1 MTRDQLLASSFLE
14 LADTTDDGFDV
25 LDFLHRLVER
35 ARELSGATAGGLILV
50 DPRGEPRLVASSTHD
65 ARLLELFAIA
75 VEEGPCVEVARSGD
89 PLVNV
94 STAEARRRWP
104 RFTDRAEQLGYTR
117 THVVPMGN
125 RTTHLGAL
133 SLFETRARDIGD
145 DDLAVLH
152 ALVGVAT
159 IGLLHERTPRRREL
173 VATALQVALT
183 QRVVLEQA
191 KGVVAELAGI
201 SPASAFDLMHAYAQQ
216 HRIPLGTVGQHVLD
230 RSSLLDAMLHPTR
243 PGP

>member
-25 LDFLHRLVER
+25 LDFLHRLVDR
-35 ARELSGATAGGLILV
+35 ARQLSGAVAGGLILV

-65 ARLLELFAIA
+65 AALLELFAIA
-75 VEEGPCVEVARSGD
+75 VEEYPCVEVARTGD
-89 PLVNV
+89 ALVNV
-94 STAEARRRWP
+94 AIADARRRWP

-117 THVVPMGN
+117 THVVPMRN
-125 RTTHLGAL
+125 RSTHLGAL
-133 SLFETRARDIGD
+133 SLFETRPRDLDD
-145 DDLAVLH
+145 DDLAVLR

-173 VATALQVALT
+173 VATALQAALT

-201 SPASAFDLMHAYAQQ
+201 SPAGAFDLLHAYAVQEG
-216 HRIPLGTVGQHVLD
+216 IPLGTVGQYVLD
-230 RSSLLDAMLHPTR
+230 RSAHLDAMLQAPRPHP
-243 PGP
+243 